1 MTRIKKHWKTI
12 VFCDETSYLTVQ
24 QLAKQ
29 AELTVV
35 AVVFSQRVQKAKIEY
50 LTESHAFE
58 TNPRILDAL
67 DQGLIAQFARENSV
81 DFFLVFSFDTILRE
95 EILQIDE
102 IKKLN
107 IHCGKLPKY
116 RGANILNWVIIK
128 GEPVTAVTL
137 HEIDSGVD
145 TGPVI
150 ADWDVE
156 VGLSDTPLIL
166 QSRLEESILSFASK
180 TIRDYL
186 EDRIVPKPQDQSISP
201 SFKRRSPEDGLIDWA
216 QSDIEIYNLIR
227 GLADP
232 WPGARYMDQN
242 NQIQILGNVLSLE
255 EVATLRKRLG
265 N

>member
-1 MTRIKKHWKTI
+1 MNEKYWKTI
-12 VFCDETSYLTVQ
+12 VFCDETSYLTVK
-24 QLAKQ
+24 QLARQ
-29 AELTVV
+29 VGLRVV
-35 AVVFSQRVQKAKIEY
+35 AIVFSQRVKKKKIDY
-50 LTESHAFE
+50 LTESHAFGS
-58 TNPRILDAL
+58 NPRILNPL
-67 DQGLIAQFARENSV
+67 DQDLIARFARENSV
-81 DFFLVFSFDTILRE
+81 DFFLVFSFDTILKE
-95 EILQIDE
+95 EILQLDE
-102 IKKLN
+102 VKKLN

-156 VGLSDTPLIL
+156 VYFSDTPLLL
-166 QSRLEESILSFASK
+166 QRRLEESILSFASTK
-180 TIRDYL
+180 IRDYL
-186 EDRIVPKPQDQSISP
+186 ENRIVPKPQDQTIFP
-201 SFKRRSPEDGLIDWA
+201 SFKRRFPEDGLIDWS

-232 WPGARYMDQN
+232 WPGARYIDEN
-242 NQIQILGNVLSLE
+242 NQIQIIGNVLSLE
-255 EVATLRKRLG
+255 DVANLRKRLG